1 MKPFASSAAVLEDE
15 AGETTPLLAEALAR
29 RQEHRYSDASSS
41 ESPSEASSQRSE
53 EEQLSP
59 RTSGPSPPGEVSAKR
74 HHHHGRHR
82 FWPYAAVLCGALS
95 LVADLGDGLTAAP
108 EVRLLEMAVCR
119 DYYRTRDPSVI
130 GPPPLNYVREE
141 LCKRDEIQVEL
152 AYLRALKS
160 LFAAIPGLFC
170 TVLFGRLADLWGR
183 KPILLLGMTGQIL
196 TYLWV
201 ILICYFHEVFPTRL
215 VWASAI
221 FQLMGGGHRN
231 ISALMNTVIVDVAP
245 EYARTSTFYLVGALI
260 RVTDMVSAAG
270 GSWLLSRDLWLP
282 FKISTPILLTSLPI
296 ILCLPETAPPRAAP
310 RDRHD
315 SVISETPSSTTSTS
329 LATKSKTTLLTLLH
343 IIPTHAP

>member
-1 MKPFASSAAVLEDE
+1 MDPSPRIALEADSS
-15 AGETTPLLAEALAR
+15 ETTPLLVSAH
-29 RQEHRYSDASSS
+29 QEQRHSDDSSS
-41 ESPSEASSQRSE
+41 PPSLLHPEQQRP
-53 EEQLSP
+53 P
-59 RTSGPSPPGEVSAKR
+59 RSN
-74 HHHHGRHR
+74 HR

-119 DYYRTRDPSVI
+119 DYYRARDPHLI
-130 GPPPLNYVREE
+130 GPPPLSYVREE

-170 TVLFGRLADLWGR
+170 TLLFGRLADVWGR

-215 VWASAI
+215 IWASAI

-245 EYARTSTFYLVGALI
+245 ENARYHRS
-260 RVTDMVSAAG
+260 
-270 GSWLLSRDLWLP
+270 
-282 FKISTPILLTSLPI
+282 
-296 ILCLPETAPPRAAP
+296 CLHP
-310 RDRHD
+310 
-315 SVISETPSSTTSTS
+315 
-329 LATKSKTTLLTLLH
+329 
-343 IIPTHAP
+343 

>member
-29 RQEHRYSDASSS
+29 RQEHRYSDASSQ
-41 ESPSEASSQRSE
+41 ESRSEASSQRSE

-59 RTSGPSPPGEVSAKR
+59 RASGPSPPGEVSAKR

-160 LFAAIPGLFC
+160 LFAAIPGMSCILSWRRLGCCLFIPVLAGCLCGPVRTNEWGFMRVWSRAMTDSCLQVFFVPSYSGDLRICGAVSLFC
-170 TVLFGRLADLWGR
+170 
-183 KPILLLGMTGQIL
+183 
-196 TYLWV
+196 
-201 ILICYFHEVFPTRL
+201 C
-215 VWASAI
+215 SA
-221 FQLMGGGHRN
+221 
-231 ISALMNTVIVDVAP
+231 
-245 EYARTSTFYLVGALI
+245 
-260 RVTDMVSAAG
+260 
-270 GSWLLSRDLWLP
+270 
-282 FKISTPILLTSLPI
+282 
-296 ILCLPETAPPRAAP
+296 
-310 RDRHD
+310 
-315 SVISETPSSTTSTS
+315 
-329 LATKSKTTLLTLLH
+329 
-343 IIPTHAP
+343 